1 MPYHWATSLA
11 VWMLLR
17 GITRV
22 QSNKRVETLRGA
34 GTTEHLYNVV
44 LLSRDRLKVTWLL
57 CNHALLTDKDWAIQ
71 PKYLRTNIL
80 RFQSSTSLN
89 LCQRRVKWTF
99 EGWGRDDLTKSS
111 YNTELVICSLT
122 NQRNVWLELVVEIK
136 YMELWNY
143 EKKILK
149 TRTDVP
155 GTPPSIIHW
164 CLLWSAIKPLV
175 LTKNTCMSSCLK
187 HTLLFYFS

>member
-34 GTTEHLYNVV
+34 GTIEHLYNVV

-71 PKYLRTNIL
+71 PKYLRTNLL

-99 EGWGRDDLTKSS
+99 EDWGRDDLTKSS

-143 EKKILK
+143 EKKNIENK
-149 TRTDVP
+149 N
-155 GTPPSIIHW
+155 W
-164 CLLWSAIKPLV
+164 CSRYVSKYYPLMFTLVSYQAI
-175 LTKNTCMSSCLK
+175 SSD
-187 HTLLFYFS
+187 

>member
-1 MPYHWATSLA
+1 MKVIERHNKSSK
-11 VWMLLR
+11 
-17 GITRV
+17 
-22 QSNKRVETLRGA
+22 SNKRVETLRGP
-34 GTTEHLYNVV
+34 GTTEHLFNVV

-71 PKYLRTNIL
+71 PKYLRTNLL

-143 EKKILK
+143 EKKKILK
-149 TRTDVP
+149 TRTDVR
-155 GTPPSIIHW
+155 GTSPSIIHW
-164 CLLWSAIKPLV
+164 CLLWLAIKPLV
-175 LTKNTCMSSCLK
+175 LTKNTCMSSCFK